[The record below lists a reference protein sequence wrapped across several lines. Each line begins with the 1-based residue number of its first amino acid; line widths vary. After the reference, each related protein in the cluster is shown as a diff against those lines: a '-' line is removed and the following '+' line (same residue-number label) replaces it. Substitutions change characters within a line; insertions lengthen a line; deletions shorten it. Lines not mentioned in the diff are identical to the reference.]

1 MKTGLLNKLGIKLI
15 IAITSVLLL
24 NQLFFTYH
32 NISTLKA
39 DLIKT
44 SEQNAANI
52 SDIIKKSARYS
63 MQLNR
68 PEDIEQIINTIS
80 TEKGIEK
87 IFIYNKSGM
96 VSYSSEIKSVGNFIN
111 LTSEACSTC
120 HFPGIEPL
128 VRPKSNMIYDLVNE
142 KGESNLRLINPIYN
156 EPDCYSAPCHA
167 HDENTKVLGVLDVT
181 IKTNQME
188 EIVSTNTSSILI
200 NSLFMTLII
209 GSISGLFITFLIN
222 RPLKK
227 ISKGIQ
233 AISDGKLNY
242 KIHILSNDE
251 LGLMANQF
259 NMMAEKLDKAYLE
272 IQNWT
277 ETLNDKVDEKN
288 EELKYIYQQIV
299 QIEKLASLGKLSAI
313 VAHELNNPLEG
324 ILTYS
329 KLISRKLSSY
339 DSPEKYAELIKFLEL
354 ISHESARC
362 GTIVKDLLVFSHK
375 GEEIMTD
382 CDLNL
387 IIERTIALIYPHLK
401 SNKIVIKTE
410 LNHTN
415 THFVCDGQKIQQAL
429 IALMLN
435 SIEAMNETGKIIL
448 TTSSVN
454 DKVVIRIKD
463 EGRGISNADVPFIF
477 EPFFSTKEAGK
488 GTGLGLAVVYGIINQ
503 HNGKVE
509 VEETST
515 NGTTF
520 KVVLPVKGNSV
531 L

>member
-1 MKTGLLNKLGIKLI
+1 MKIGFVNKLGTKLI

-24 NQLFFTYH
+24 NQLFFTYY
-32 NISTLKA
+32 NISTLKS

-44 SEQNAANI
+44 SEQNASNI

-87 IFIYNKSGM
+87 IYIYNKSGM
-96 VSYSSEIKSVGNFIN
+96 VSYSSEIESVGKFIE
-111 LTSEACSTC
+111 LSSKACITC
-120 HFPGIEPL
+120 HSPGTEPL
-128 VRPKSNMIYDLVNE
+128 VKPNSNMIYDLVNE

-181 IKTNQME
+181 IKIDQME
-188 EIVSTNTSSILI
+188 KIVKRNTGRILY

-209 GSISGLFITFLIN
+209 GGISGLFITFLIN

-233 AISDGKLNY
+233 SISDGKLNY
-242 KIHILSNDE
+242 KINLSSSDE

-259 NMMAEKLDKAYLE
+259 NMMAEKLDKAYFE

-277 ETLNDKVDEKN
+277 ETLNDKVDQKN
-288 EELKYIYQQIV
+288 EELKYVYQQIL

-329 KLISRKLSSY
+329 KLISRKLSSF
-339 DSPEKYAELIKFLEL
+339 DSPEKYSELIKFLEL

-375 GEEIMTD
+375 GEEVMTE

-387 IIERTIALIYPHLK
+387 IIERTIALIYPHIK
-401 SNKIVIKTE
+401 NNKIVIKTE
-410 LNHTN
+410 LDTAN
-415 THFVCDGQKIQQAL
+415 THLICDGQKIQQAL
-429 IALMLN
+429 IALMMN
-435 SIEAMNETGKIIL
+435 GIEAMNEGGNL
-448 TTSSVN
+448 FLSTSLSN
-454 DKVVIRIKD
+454 DKIVIRVKD
-463 EGRGISNADVPFIF
+463 EGRGISYADIPFIF

-503 HNGKVE
+503 HKGKVE
-509 VEETST
+509 VEETSS

-520 KVVLPVKGNSV
+520 KIVLPIKGDN